1 MNRRE
6 AKFRNEFQERL
17 GFGDVIAFE
26 PDQLDVIKFEW
37 MPGDLREGG
46 DYCVVATV
54 LPKSVIRDAR
64 CEILDDLV
72 PTFIACREQFLE
84 AEYAPEPA

>member
-26 PDQLDVIKFEW
+26 PEQFEDAIKFEW

-54 LPKSVIRDAR
+54 LSKSIIRDAR
-64 CEILDDLV
+64 CELLNYLV
-72 PTFIACREQFLE
+72 PFFINSREQFLE
-84 AEYAPEPA
+84 ARA